1 MKTDLRITNRD
12 TKISYNKV
20 LIKSDLQVKIIYLTE
35 ENRINMKEAT
45 IPIVGF
51 VDLPNISEE
60 HNCNVKYEMK
70 NVIIKPN
77 NVEEHSIYIEAEID
91 VYCEAYVDMMKDYR
105 TKGFSPLI
113 KRRFVIGS
121 YVLQKENQE
130 LKKQVCNV
138 REKQV
143 IPEIGSHQIYDVEVT
158 PIIEGQTILN
168 NRIVYDGDIKLNFI
182 FEGTGGIN
190 TKEISVP
197 FSFTMDFDGIN
208 TDRNIDTVI
217 EIESQN
223 FIVMPDESIDIR
235 IDLGFTAISGRDGSI
250 AIIDDVTEEENR
262 ELSKYSM
269 VIYFVKPNDTIWNIA
284 KRFGSTVDDIVRVNG
299 IENPENIQVGK
310 QLFIPRYH
318 E

>member
-20 LIKSDLQVKIIYLTE
+20 LIKADLQVKIIYLTE

-91 VYCEAYVDMMKDYR
+91 VYCEAYENRNLQMIQDLY
-105 TKGFSPLI
+105 SPTRSLNF
-113 KRRFVIGS
+113 R
-121 YVLQKENQE
+121 QKQVKVMQNQE